1 MPTLDLYTLTYDE
14 LENLSLD
21 QLNELL
27 LDDESP
33 ETDPIIDTSGYR
45 HAGRITVFSPLR
57 PISASIPVGATDS
70 SDRDIR
76 VNRDVIRIIWE

>member
-1 MPTLDLYTLTYDE
+1 MPALDLNSLTFDE

-21 QLNELL
+21 QLDELL
-27 LDDESP
+27 LDDISP

-45 HAGRITVFSPLR
+45 NAGRVTVFTPFG
-57 PISASIPVGATDS
+57 PIYKEIPVGVTDS

-76 VNRDVIRIIWE
+76 INRDIIRIIWQ